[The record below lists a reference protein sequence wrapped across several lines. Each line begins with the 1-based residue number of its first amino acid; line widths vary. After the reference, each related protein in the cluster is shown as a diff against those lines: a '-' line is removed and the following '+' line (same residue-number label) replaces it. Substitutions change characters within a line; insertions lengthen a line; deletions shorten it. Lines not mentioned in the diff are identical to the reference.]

1 MNNIATPNIKTIL
14 LTGSGGFVG
23 KNLKEHLS
31 NKYKLLTPRSY
42 ELNLINSNETE
53 KYFSENEIDF
63 VVHCGSIGGYRNQKD
78 KDTTLEDNL
87 NMVLNILKYKNKSSR
102 VILFG
107 SGAMYDKSRPLIK
120 VKENEIGKHFPIDLY
135 GQSKLEISKIV
146 NKRDDVICLNIFFF
160 YCKHEKES
168 RFPTYA
174 IRQNLDKK
182 PIEINQDV
190 VFDYLYIDD
199 LCEIIE
205 YFIKNFPKE
214 KIINVTPTKSIS
226 LYEITKIINDFS
238 DYKSEITIKK
248 EGYNNEYTGD
258 NSLLLSIIPDFEFTP
273 YEKGL
278 RELYLSLKDEF
289 LHQKI

>member
-146 NKRDDVICLNIFFF
+146 NKRDDVICLNIFGC
-160 YCKHEKES
+160 YGKHEKES

-205 YFIKNFPKE
+205 YFIKNFKKE